1 MIFIW
6 TVDKMACL
14 SYSEFLRLFLSK
26 EVSKPLVNLEA
37 RQRKMKCVVNCFLL
51 GGGGAKLT
59 LKSKLC

>member
-6 TVDKMACL
+6 TGDKLA
-14 SYSEFLRLFLSK
+14 SNSSSNFLRLFPFI
-26 EVSKPLVNLEA
+26 EVLKSWINLEA
-37 RQRKMKCVVNCFLL
+37 RQRKMECVVNCFLL

>member
-1 MIFIW
+1 MESN
-6 TVDKMACL
+6 

-37 RQRKMKCVVNCFLL
+37 RQRKMECVVNCFLL